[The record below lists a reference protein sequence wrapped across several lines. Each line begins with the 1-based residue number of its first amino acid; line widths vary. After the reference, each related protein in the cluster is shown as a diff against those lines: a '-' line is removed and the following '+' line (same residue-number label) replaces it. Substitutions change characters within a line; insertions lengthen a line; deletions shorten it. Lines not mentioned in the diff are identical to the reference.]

1 MLDAAVTF
9 AETLQDADRV
19 AKVAKIR
26 PKLEASID
34 EIVAHQ
40 SVLERKLAAQ
50 RVNYTHRRDKLDRL
64 ENSSIRKMFAAD
76 EKQRAE
82 VGSALEVFLA
92 SSLHDSRI
100 PTNSHAQRFV
110 GQEADSEVEEHVGSK
125 AIGMF
130 LLALSF
136 GQLSAQSY
144 SCLLQILQKTSRTP

>member
-1 MLDAAVTF
+1 M
-9 AETLQDADRV
+9 
-19 AKVAKIR
+19 AKIR
-26 PKLEASID
+26 SKVEASID
-34 EIVAHQ
+34 EIAAHQ

-50 RVNYTHRRDKLDRL
+50 RVNYTHRRDKPDGL
-64 ENSSIRKMFAAD
+64 ENSSIRKIFAAD

-100 PTNSHAQRFV
+100 PANSHAQRSV
-110 GQEADSEVEEHVGSK
+110 WQEADSEVEEHFGSK

-144 SCLLQILQKTSRTP
+144 SCL

>member
-26 PKLEASID
+26 SKLEASID

-50 RVNYTHRRDKLDRL
+50 CVNYTHRRDKLDRL

-82 VGSALEVFLA
+82 VGSALEVSLPAPCMTRGFPPIVTHSA
-92 SSLHDSRI
+92 SWGRKLTLR
-100 PTNSHAQRFV
+100 
-110 GQEADSEVEEHVGSK
+110 
-125 AIGMF
+125 
-130 LLALSF
+130 
-136 GQLSAQSY
+136 
-144 SCLLQILQKTSRTP
+144 